1 MAGLKLDTF
10 LFGKIVLNITFR
22 VISICLQQ
30 HCVSEKKTS
39 MTIFFLSVL
48 NSTTEWFQHPVH
60 NHLTYLSVKAKVI
73 FSLLSLLFFF

>member
-48 NSTTEWFQHPVH
+48 NSTTE
-60 NHLTYLSVKAKVI
+60 
-73 FSLLSLLFFF
+73 

>member
-39 MTIFFLSVL
+39 MTIFSFLSL
-48 NSTTEWFQHPVH
+48 ILQ
-60 NHLTYLSVKAKVI
+60 LSDSSI
-73 FSLLSLLFFF
+73 LFIIT